1 MNEYREAIKIIK
13 ETAINPNQSDTVKQ
27 SIMEVIARILKA
39 CILVIDYTQN
49 EVVYSADFLLADN
62 KENPTE
68 IQFNTL
74 LPYKSLIS
82 KDDVGTLTDAEVL
95 YKQIISNHSLEDKL
109 QHLYTAD
116 YGISLNNQDMTLTQR
131 FSPISYTDKGK
142 LHLAVFFITQSI
154 HKSCIQKDLLNNPF
168 YYSYNFDLKE
178 FLPFKKNMVLT
189 QTDKQILLKTSE
201 GMTNKQIADELNLS
215 VNTIKTHKS
224 RIFAKLNVRSIAEAL
239 TKANKEELY

>member
-1 MNEYREAIKIIK
+1 MPPYREAIKIIK

-62 KENPTE
+62 KEIPTE

-95 YKQIISNHSLEDKL
+95 YKQIISNHPLEDKL
-109 QHLYTAD
+109 QHVYLVD
-116 YGISLNNQDMTLTQR
+116 YCVVWNNQIRTLTQR
-131 FSPISYTDKGK
+131 FSPIGYTDEGK
-142 LHLAVFFITQSI
+142 LHLGVFFITQSI
-154 HKSCIQKDLLNNPF
+154 HKSCIQIDLLNNPF
-168 YYSYNFDLKE
+168 YYSYNFELKE
-178 FLPFKKNMVLT
+178 FFQVKTDMVLT

-201 GMTNKQIADELNLS
+201 GMTNKQIAEEMNLS

-224 RIFAKLNVRSIAEAL
+224 RFFAKLNVRSIAEAL
-239 TKANKEELY
+239 TKANMEELY